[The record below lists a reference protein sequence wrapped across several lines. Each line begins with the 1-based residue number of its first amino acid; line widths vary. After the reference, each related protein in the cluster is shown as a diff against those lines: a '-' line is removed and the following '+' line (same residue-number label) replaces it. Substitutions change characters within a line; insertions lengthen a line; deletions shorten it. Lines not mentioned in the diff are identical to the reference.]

1 MANPNR
7 YQGVDPVLTDI
18 SLGYQNAAYIAELLL
33 PTRGV
38 TDKSGQHFIYD
49 KGKFRSED
57 SGRGTGARSREV
69 THNISLG
76 LPYLCQ
82 DHALKEFVPD
92 EDVQSAPA
100 GVDPYVDATENVT
113 EKLLV
118 GREIEAATLLTST
131 ATVTQDTT

>member
-33 PTRGV
+33 PTRKV
-38 TDKSGQHFIYD
+38 TEKSGQHFIYD
-49 KGKFRSED
+49 QGKFRSED
-57 SGRGTGARSREV
+57 SGRGEGARSRDV

-92 EDVQSAPA
+92 EDVDSAPV
-100 GVDPYVDATENVT
+100 GVDPYVDATENIT
-113 EKLLV
+113 
-118 GREIEAATLLTST
+118 
-131 ATVTQDTT
+131 